1 MVKNR
6 LIRNRGFTYVNAKGL
21 GKALDD
27 GQEGVG
33 GQHWRLVRVRVDDF
47 GRHYIWNK
55 FAIRNKKKICKK

>member
-1 MVKNR
+1 MELLVS
-6 LIRNRGFTYVNAKGL
+6 FTYVNAQGF

-33 GQHWRLVRVRVDDF
+33 GQHRRLVRVRVDDF

-55 FAIRNKKKICKK
+55 FAMRNGEIRENI